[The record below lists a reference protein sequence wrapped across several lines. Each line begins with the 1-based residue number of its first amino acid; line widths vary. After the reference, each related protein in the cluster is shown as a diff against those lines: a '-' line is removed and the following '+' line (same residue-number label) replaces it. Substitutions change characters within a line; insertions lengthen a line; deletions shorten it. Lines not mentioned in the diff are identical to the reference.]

1 MRKFIKVFVAMVAV
15 SMIAIGST
23 QFAKAVWPPESCL
36 PVSEGTY
43 NAAIAANEPA
53 ATYCFYNPDT
63 SSYSSSLALYGSV
76 DLNKI
81 SVAICLKNQKS
92 QEIFREHFKNIFRG
106 RRIDPRE
113 NLFIISA
120 NDLRELSEKMAL
132 FTKYSPSDPD
142 EIYQNWCTENLFFC
156 SNLRAGMNRHSR
168 DIDLKFRVKIRILMR
183 ALGRGFELGKTLR
196 VYKDSA
202 TSEIYWGSYD
212 YWSDI
217 DEVFD
222 ASSGE
227 WINIQSGPNRRARRS
242 SAASDA
248 AAESSDTSRPSRRSR
263 RSSAAPVAAA
273 ESGDAPR
280 PNKRSRRS
288 SAASDA
294 AAESGDA
301 PRPSRRARRS
311 PAAPVAAANSSDT
324 SRPNKRSR
332 RSSAA
337 PVAAANS
344 SDMPGSSEESESV
357 APLTNPQTLC
367 CESYMD
373 YYDSFIPYLWRHED
387 DENKAF
393 ELFPHSPRRC
403 DDFPELFPTF
413 PYMDDLGL
421 YPVFPETED
430 ILRISRHY

>member
-273 ESGDAPR
+273 
-280 PNKRSRRS
+280 
-288 SAASDA
+288 
-294 AAESGDA
+294 
-301 PRPSRRARRS
+301 
-311 PAAPVAAANSSDT
+311 
-324 SRPNKRSR
+324 
-332 RSSAA
+332 
-337 PVAAANS
+337 NS

>member
-81 SVAICLKNQKS
+81 SVAICLKNQKA

-168 DIDLKFRVKIRILMR
+168 DIDLKLRVKIRILMR
-183 ALGRGFELGKTLR
+183 ALGRGFALGKTLR

-227 WINIQSGPNRRARRS
+227 WINIQSGPSRRARRS
-242 SAASDA
+242 
-248 AAESSDTSRPSRRSR
+248 P
-263 RSSAAPVAAA
+263 AAPVAAA
-273 ESGDAPR
+273 ES
-280 PNKRSRRS
+280 
-288 SAASDA
+288 SDT
-294 AAESGDA
+294 

-324 SRPNKRSR
+324 SRPSRRSR